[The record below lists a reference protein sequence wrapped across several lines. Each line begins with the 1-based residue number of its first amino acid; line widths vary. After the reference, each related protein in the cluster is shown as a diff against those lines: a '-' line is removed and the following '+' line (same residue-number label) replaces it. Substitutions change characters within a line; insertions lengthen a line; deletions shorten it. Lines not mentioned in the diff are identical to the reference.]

1 MKKSLKLIY
10 LLFIFVATVFLLQN
24 TALARDP
31 GPDGPPASRPSSST
45 GGSTGGGG
53 WAQDLLSKSEGW
65 GPDNDGGISQ
75 TAQDVM
81 GTIITVIRIVG
92 VGIAIVMTTYVAIKY
107 MSAAPNEK
115 AEFKKSATG
124 LIVGAV
130 VLFATSGILGILA
143 DFATQI
149 GST

>member
-1 MKKSLKLIY
+1 MKESLKIIY
-10 LLFIFVATVFLLQN
+10 ILAIFVSTVFLLQN
-24 TALARDP
+24 VALAAP
-31 GPDGPPASRPSSST
+31 SPMPSVVVDGGST

-53 WAQDLLSKSEGW
+53 GWAKDLLSESEGW
-65 GPDNDGGISQ
+65 GPQNDGGISQ

-81 GTIITVIRIVG
+81 GTIIIVIRIVG
-92 VGIAIVMTTYVAIKY
+92 VGIAIIMTTYVAIKY

-143 DFATQI
+143 DFANQI
-149 GST
+149 GSN

>member
-10 LLFIFVATVFLLQN
+10 LLFIFVATVSLLQT
-24 TALARDP
+24 TALAFDP
-31 GPDGPPASRPSSST
+31 GPDGPSTPSSPP
-45 GGSTGGGG
+45 GGGGGGGG
-53 WAQDLLSKSEGW
+53 WAQSYLSDSENWAPG
-65 GPDNDGGISQ
+65 DDGGVSA
-75 TAQDVM
+75 TAQ
-81 GTIITVIRIVG
+81 TIVGSIIVVIRIVG
-92 VGIAIVMTTYVAIKY
+92 VGIAIIMTTYVAIKY

-130 VLFATSGILGILA
+130 VLFATSGILGIIA

-149 GST
+149 GSTT

>member
-45 GGSTGGGG
+45 GGSGTGGSG
-53 WAQDLLSKSEGW
+53 WAQDYLSQSESW
-65 GPDNDGGISQ
+65 GPANDGGISQ
-75 TAQDVM
+75 TAQDII
-81 GTIITVIRIVG
+81 GSIITVIRIVG
-92 VGIAIVMTTYVAIKY
+92 VGIAIIMTTYVAIKY

-130 VLFATSGILGILA
+130 VLFATSGILGIIA
-143 DFATQI
+143 DFASQI
-149 GST
+149 GS

>member
-10 LLFIFVATVFLLQN
+10 LLFIFVATVSLLQ
-24 TALARDP
+24 TTVLATDP
-31 GPDGPPASRPSSST
+31 PSGDSP
-45 GGSTGGGG
+45 GGGGGG
-53 WAQDLLSKSEGW
+53 WAQSYLSDSENWAPG
-65 GPDNDGGISQ
+65 DDGGVSA
-75 TAQDVM
+75 TAQ
-81 GTIITVIRIVG
+81 TIVGSIIVVIRIVG
-92 VGIAIVMTTYVAIKY
+92 VGIAIIMTTYVAIKY

-130 VLFATSGILGILA
+130 VLFATSGILGIIA

-149 GST
+149 GSTT

>member
-1 MKKSLKLIY
+1 MKKSLKIIY
-10 LLFIFVATVFLLQN
+10 ILAIFVSTVFLLQN
-24 TALARDP
+24 VALAAP
-31 GPDGPPASRPSSST
+31 SPMPSVVVDGGST

-53 WAQDLLSKSEGW
+53 GWAKDLLSESEGW
-65 GPDNDGGISQ
+65 GPQNDGGISQ

-81 GTIITVIRIVG
+81 GTIIIVIRIVG
-92 VGIAIVMTTYVAIKY
+92 IGIAIIMTTYVAIKY

-143 DFATQI
+143 DFANQI
-149 GST
+149 GSN

>member
-31 GPDGPPASRPSSST
+31 GPDGPPASSPSSST

-53 WAQDLLSKSEGW
+53 WAQDLLSQSESW
-65 GPDNDGGISQ
+65 GPANDGGISQ

-81 GTIITVIRIVG
+81 GTIIIVIRIVG
-92 VGIAIVMTTYVAIKY
+92 VGIAIIMTTYVAIKY

-143 DFATQI
+143 DFASQI
-149 GST
+149 GS

>member
-1 MKKSLKLIY
+1 MKKSLKIIY
-10 LLFIFVATVFLLQN
+10 ILAIFVSTVFLLQN
-24 TALARDP
+24 VALA
-31 GPDGPPASRPSSST
+31 APSPMPSVVVD
-45 GGSTGGGG
+45 GGSTGGG
-53 WAQDLLSKSEGW
+53 WAKDLLSQTEGW
-65 GPDNDGGISQ
+65 GPQNDGGISQ

-81 GTIITVIRIVG
+81 GTIIIVIRIVG
-92 VGIAIVMTTYVAIKY
+92 VGIAIIMTTYVAIKY

-143 DFATQI
+143 DFASQI
-149 GST
+149 GS